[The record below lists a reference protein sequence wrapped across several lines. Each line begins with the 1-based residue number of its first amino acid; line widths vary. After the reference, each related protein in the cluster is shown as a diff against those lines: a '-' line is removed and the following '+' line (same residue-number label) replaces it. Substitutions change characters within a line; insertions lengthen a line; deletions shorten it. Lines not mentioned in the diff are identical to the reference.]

1 MTISNGN
8 AEVTYGKGGGSSNE
22 TVSGQWEKT
31 ITGDDAQKDW
41 TISAYPSF
49 DIDNETPA
57 DTKVTCTITVD
68 GKQVS
73 HQEATGDNA
82 TYTAASTTSSELT
95 RRRKRTHPRL
105 LRLGAFF
112 ITPSEKERQQM
123 ETTQK
128 VIAAMLAIMFP
139 IALAGGCGSQTT
151 SNQPA
156 SANSQTNSQD
166 SGDDSQDSGDDSQDS
181 GDDSQDS
188 TDGDGGSPLAD
199 GLAGSCE
206 GSDPRLRV

>member
-1 MTISNGN
+1 
-8 AEVTYGKGGGSSNE
+8 
-22 TVSGQWEKT
+22 
-31 ITGDDAQKDW
+31 
-41 TISAYPSF
+41 
-49 DIDNETPA
+49 
-57 DTKVTCTITVD
+57 
-68 GKQVS
+68 
-73 HQEATGDNA
+73 
-82 TYTAASTTSSELT
+82 
-95 RRRKRTHPRL
+95 
-105 LRLGAFF
+105 
-112 ITPSEKERQQM
+112 M

-181 GDDSQDS
+181 

-206 GSDPRLRV
+206 GSDPRLPSVKLDTSAGYLGVEIPGNDQIKPDEFYSYDLMLTNEDGDSWMVQLSNYVSSGETNRSVFNMQTSKNLNYPGWNNSDDKSVFSTSVPDTAMRGTSMDWQMTLSIDGNDVAKCPTDGTTSLE